1 MLGINLNQTGRD
13 KKLFFLFFAFLFTI
27 QALISMIFC
36 KSLLSYNIPTEWQ
49 KQETSHFIL
58 YYQQNDHLLA
68 DYIMEKAE
76 EDYKRIIDDIG
87 IDPGIKASVYIAP
100 DRRSYRT
107 LQPGGEKTHEWSIG
121 VFYPHQ
127 NLILLLSP
135 KAQKATHPDLQQI
148 MAHELTHFILYTV
161 TKEKGVDL
169 PLWLHEGLAM
179 YEAQQWN
186 WHYRRIMAQTALTRS
201 FLPLSSLTKGF
212 PPEKRLADRAY
223 AQSMSLI
230 AYIINKYG
238 ADYLNKLIRYLVEGK
253 QTAEAFFQVFGISLE
268 DFERNWHAYL
278 RRRYNWIPFITSSF
292 AIWFLISVLFLGIY
306 AHKRRVAKKR
316 LTLWE
321 IEDQIDSLY
330 K

>member
-1 MLGINLNQTGRD
+1 MNHTKR
-13 KKLFFLFFAFLFTI
+13 KKYIFFSLLTFLFI
-27 QALISMIFC
+27 IHILISMISC
-36 KSLLSYNIPTEWQ
+36 KSLFSNAIVTEWQ
-49 KQETSHFIL
+49 KQETPHFIL
-58 YYQQNDHLLA
+58 YYQQYDHLLA
-68 DYIMEKAE
+68 DYIMKRAE
-76 EDYKRIIDDIG
+76 DDYKRIIDDIG
-87 IDPGIKASVYIAP
+87 IDPGIKARVYIAP
-100 DRRSYRT
+100 DRNSYWA
-107 LQPGGEKTHEWSIG
+107 LQPRGEKTHEWSIG

-135 KAQKATHPDLQQI
+135 KAQSATHPDLRQI
-148 MAHELTHFILYTV
+148 MAHELTHFILFTV
-161 TKEKGVDL
+161 TREKEIDL
-169 PLWLHEGLAM
+169 PIWLHEGLAM

-201 FLPLSSLTKGF
+201 FLPLSSITKGF

-238 ADYLNKLIRYLVEGK
+238 PNYLNRLIRYLVEGK
-253 QTAEAFFQVFGISLE
+253 QPAEAFFHVFGISLE
-268 DFERNWHAYL
+268 DFEKNWHAYM
-278 RRRYNWIPFITSSF
+278 RRRYNLIPFITSSF

-306 AHKRRVAKKR
+306 SYKRRLAKKR
-316 LTLWE
+316 IELWD